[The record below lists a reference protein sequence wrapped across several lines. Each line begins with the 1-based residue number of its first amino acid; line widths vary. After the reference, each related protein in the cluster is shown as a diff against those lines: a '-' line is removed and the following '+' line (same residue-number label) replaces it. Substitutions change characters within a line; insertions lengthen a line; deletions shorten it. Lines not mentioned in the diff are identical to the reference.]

1 MDDVK
6 DTGAAPTPIPRTGR
20 GVRIAL
26 ILSLTLNLLVVGIV
40 GGSILAHGWRDD
52 PRRVRDVGFGPYTE
66 ALSPEDRKVLLDGF
80 MKSAPDFRKQREEAR
95 ADMTRLAAAIRAE
108 PFDRAA
114 VEAIMDDQV
123 ARIRGRMQLGRSLL
137 LDRLETM
144 GADGRNALADR
155 MESMRLR
162 RHD

>member
-1 MDDVK
+1 MDEVK
-6 DTGAAPTPIPRTGR
+6 DSGAAAPAPRTGR

-26 ILSLTLNLLVVGIV
+26 ILSLTLNLLVLGIV

-66 ALSPEDRKVLLDGF
+66 ALSPEDREALRDGF
-80 MKSAPDFRKQREEAR
+80 MKSAPDFRKQREAAR
-95 ADMTRLAAAIRAE
+95 ADVVRLADAIRAE

-114 VEAIMDDQV
+114 VAAVMDDQ
-123 ARIRGRMQLGRSLL
+123 AERIAERMHLGRGLL
-137 LDRLETM
+137 LDRLEAM
-144 GADGRNALADR
+144 GPEARMVLADR
-155 MESMRLR
+155 IESMRLR